1 MTGKGKNQYAT
12 AYNSTAYKTTAC
24 NSTAYKTTACNS
36 TAYSTTAYNSTA
48 YSTTA
53 YNSTAYKTATY
64 NSTAYST
71 TAYNS
76 ACMSIG
82 YNLIYLCFSK
92 QYILLL
98 KANKSKLRL
107 NLVYNE
113 SCTVNYDK
121 IEAKIENVSQ

>member
-1 MTGKGKNQYAT
+1 MTGKGKIQYA
-12 AYNSTAYKTTAC
+12 
-24 NSTAYKTTACNS
+24 
-36 TAYSTTAYNSTA
+36 
-48 YSTTA
+48 TA

>member
-1 MTGKGKNQYAT
+1 MTGKGKIQYAT
-12 AYNSTAYKTTAC
+12 AYKSTTYNSTASNSAAC
-24 NSTAYKTTACNS
+24 NSTAYKTTASNS
-36 TAYSTTAYNSTA
+36 AAYNSTA
-48 YSTTA
+48 
-53 YNSTAYKTATY
+53 Y

-107 NLVYNE
+107 NLVYSE